1 MPVTLRS
8 LRDFKRFLRQPG
20 ATIQIVHNT
29 HIERQPAET
38 QAAYRRKGLYEPRT
52 LRAMSKTAAV
62 FEVQGHDATVW
73 LYWDRGTRKW
83 RFDGNTVAVP
93 LDAALGAPDEVIYRC
108 SLAASLAP

>member
-29 HIERQPAET
+29 LIERQPEET
-38 QAAYRRKGLYEPRT
+38 RAAYRRKGLYEPR
-52 LRAMSKTAAV
+52 TAAV

-83 RFDGNTVAVP
+83 RFQGNTVAVP
-93 LDAALGAPDEVIYRC
+93 IDAALGAPDEVVYRC
-108 SLAASLAP
+108 SLAAPAEA